1 MFEMGDLRVAHFRE
15 FFCRD
20 GKLRGRARCG
30 VFPVQ
35 SVSVGFVNTVGLFVA
50 T

>member
-15 FFCRD
+15 FCRD
-20 GKLRGRARCG
+20 GKLRGRARRD

-35 SVSVGFVNTVGLFVA
+35 SVSVGLRDAAGLFVA

>member
-1 MFEMGDLRVAHFRE
+1 MFELGDLRVAHFRE
-15 FFCRD
+15 FCRD

-35 SVSVGFVNTVGLFVA
+35 SVSVGFVNAVGLFVA